1 MWSFDEFSKNALL
14 LLSNR
19 NQKLLRSQTKKQK
32 ENRPANNQL
41 RRNNNNGIQN
51 EKGKKQSSGCN
62 ALEIVGDAS
71 VSIMRIIHPTQ

>member
-19 NQKLLRSQTKKQK
+19 KQKLL
-32 ENRPANNQL
+32 RPANNQL

-71 VSIMRIIHPTQ
+71 VSIMRIIYPTQ